1 MKPIMSLSKARDELK
16 LWVKRMRGDEYKST
30 KIQWSP
36 SVEDCEELILA
47 IETDLAWKGEWL
59 LKNAL
64 AEIRNNELLGWKT
77 VPVKATP
84 EMLKAGAD
92 THANTDDT
100 CDMAYA
106 IAINDVAEMWES
118 MLAAAPKLNA
128 VRTYD

>member
-1 MKPIMSLSKARDELK
+1 MPEISAGHRLLIAKVMKPIKSLSKARDELK
-16 LWVKRMRGDEYKST
+16 LWVKRMRDDEYKSS

-77 VPVKATP
+77 VPVIESAISI
-84 EMLKAGAD
+84 LKFCYVPSCC
-92 THANTDDT
+92 
-100 CDMAYA
+100 CDAS
-106 IAINDVAEMWES
+106 N
-118 MLAAAPKLNA
+118 
-128 VRTYD
+128 